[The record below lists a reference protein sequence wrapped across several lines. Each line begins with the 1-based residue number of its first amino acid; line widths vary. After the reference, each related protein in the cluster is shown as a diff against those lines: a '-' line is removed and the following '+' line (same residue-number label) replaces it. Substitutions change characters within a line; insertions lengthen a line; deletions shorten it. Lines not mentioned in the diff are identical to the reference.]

1 MRKGGIIMR
10 KSVRHFVVMSILLLL
25 AVVVAL
31 LTKSPYG
38 NAFFTN
44 TKEIIISFLVFLL
57 IDAIRWITRIM
68 ENAENQ
74 KKAQEIGWTTAFL
87 LFVAYFLW
95 RYWNQ
100 YSFWQ
105 GWLIVAICA
114 ISIIGL
120 VVRLCNKW
128 DADCVR
134 WVTWSVCCFV
144 VVFSILGC
152 LIFWQPMTVEEA
164 EKIVIAETGDDS
176 FTFRY
181 IESGST
187 MINHYAAE
195 APLGYYIFN
204 QKQEDG
210 TYGSYGRGR
219 AVVYLGDAQEEYR
232 NPSPKK

>member
-1 MRKGGIIMR
+1 MKKR
-10 KSVRHFVVMSILLLL
+10 VLHFIGMPVMLLL
-25 AVVVAL
+25 VIVVAL
-31 LTKSPYG
+31 LTKAPYG
-38 NAFFTN
+38 NAFFCNTN
-44 TKEIIISFLVFLL
+44 GLVISFLAFLS
-57 IDAIRWITRIM
+57 IDVIRWITRII

-74 KKAQEIGWTTAFL
+74 KKGQEIGWTIAFL
-87 LFVAYFLW
+87 VFMTYFLW

-144 VVFSILGC
+144 VAFSILGC
-152 LIFWQPMTVEEA
+152 LVFWKPMTLKEA
-164 EKIVIAETGDDS
+164 EEIVIAETGDES

-181 IESGST
+181 IENGTT
-187 MINHYAAE
+187 MINHYGAE

-210 TYGSYGRGR
+210 NWGSYGTGR

-232 NPSPKK
+232 NPNPED